1 MVNSILISTGPEKSR
16 GILLS
21 ENSNF
26 ASIILNKF
34 EGIRAAVVHDAFIVK
49 MIREV

>member
-1 MVNSILISTGPEKSR
+1 MVKFILISSGSEKAR

-34 EGIRAAVVHDAFIVK
+34 EGIRAAVVHDAYIVK